1 MPIVSGATSMKL
13 GLTTAVAVLV
23 GSFAYHASAFGLARQ
38 RRRRQEDYEDV
49 PPEIFK
55 NENDEDDFICECKEE
70 LILAVRLAQ
79 EGESLMDRILL
90 FMMRPADI
98 N

>member
-1 MPIVSGATSMKL
+1 MPIFSGATSMKL

-23 GSFAYHASAFGLARQ
+23 GSFAYHAAALGLARQ
-38 RRRRQEDYEDV
+38 RRRWHENFDV
-49 PPEIFK
+49 PAEILK